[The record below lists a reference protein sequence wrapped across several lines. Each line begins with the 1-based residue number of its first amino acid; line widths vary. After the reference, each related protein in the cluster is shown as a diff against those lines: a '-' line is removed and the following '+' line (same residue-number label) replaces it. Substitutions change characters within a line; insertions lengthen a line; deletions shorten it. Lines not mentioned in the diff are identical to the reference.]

1 MEKRRHDFSGHYN
14 LLHPPFIRRPRP
26 PGLSLA
32 YGANRRALLTNHV
45 NRSEAAVFQE
55 VHVTS
60 FDRLSILPSIPA
72 CHPGILSTNQTP
84 RSNYLSQLRGPD
96 CLPASLTKAFSS
108 SKRSAFWA
116 MSRYLPALL
125 VSPLADSKRPASI
138 STLPK

>member
-14 LLHPPFIRRPRP
+14 LLHPPIHSTTQAARIIAGLWSEPPCSINDPRQSERGGGV
-26 PGLSLA
+26 PG
-32 YGANRRALLTNHV
+32 GPW
-45 NRSEAAVFQE
+45 
-55 VHVTS
+55 TS
-60 FDRLSILPSIPA
+60 FDPLSILPSIPA

-108 SKRSAFWA
+108 GKRSAFWA

-125 VSPLADSKRPASI
+125 VSPLADSKRP
-138 STLPK
+138 